1 MAKISPVGS
10 NMTVLHGKKYDV
22 LFSYETP
29 VAAKDI
35 KTGEVFK
42 TSKKWSATTS
52 KHISKWLAG
61 EKASEK
67 PQEFFDDLDE
77 SKKDPAKQI
86 AEALNI
92 MLKGKTLNESN
103 EEESEDGIWWSS
115 SSGDIEIQL
124 TKDQAESASVGGVD
138 NESAIDDLL
147 TNPEISS
154 QFDDISDDALKSELK
169 GYGAWDD
176 EELSDREMN
185 IKRVLWLAAGDISDG
200 LVEGDM
206 NESEDEYVDLDED
219 DMNES
224 KKYSEND
231 FLVFDSGG
239 ETMDRYTIILKDDED
254 NADSRGMIP
263 VLISG
268 KDPRGRSGHEEIRLH
283 DLLNKLYVPDDA
295 SEEDIKDAEEFL
307 GKEID
312 FSTLPDDVQKF
323 VLNDYNSRHLYE
335 SNLNESTSDWS
346 NKQVID
352 SRDIIERLQEL
363 EDDVENLD
371 ESDKEELE
379 LLRAVNEDGQN
390 YSDWEHGES
399 LINDSYWVDYVQEML
414 EDTGD
419 IPKDLPNYIVIDW
432 ESTARNIQYDYV
444 SIDVG
449 GTDFWIR
456 NS

>member
-42 TSKKWSATTS
+42 TSKKWSVTTS

-86 AEALNI
+86 AEALDI
-92 MLKGKTLNESN
+92 MLKGKS
-103 EEESEDGIWWSS
+103 
-115 SSGDIEIQL
+115 
-124 TKDQAESASVGGVD
+124 
-138 NESAIDDLL
+138 
-147 TNPEISS
+147 
-154 QFDDISDDALKSELK
+154 LK
-169 GYGAWDD
+169 
-176 EELSDREMN
+176 
-185 IKRVLWLAAGDISDG
+185 
-200 LVEGDM
+200 
-206 NESEDEYVDLDED
+206 
-219 DMNES
+219 
-224 KKYSEND
+224 
-231 FLVFDSGG
+231 
-239 ETMDRYTIILKDDED
+239 
-254 NADSRGMIP
+254 
-263 VLISG
+263 
-268 KDPRGRSGHEEIRLH
+268 
-283 DLLNKLYVPDDA
+283 
-295 SEEDIKDAEEFL
+295 
-307 GKEID
+307 
-312 FSTLPDDVQKF
+312 
-323 VLNDYNSRHLYE
+323 
-335 SNLNESTSDWS
+335 ESTSDWS

-390 YSDWEHGES
+390 YSGDWENGEL

-419 IPKDLPNYIVIDW
+419 IPKDLPHYIVINWD
-432 ESTARNIQYDYV
+432 STAINVQSDYA

-449 GTDFWIR
+449 GNAFWIR

>member
-29 VAAKDI
+29 VAAKDV

-92 MLKGKTLNESN
+92 MLKGKSLNESN

-115 SSGDIEIQL
+115 SSAGIEIQL

-154 QFDDISDDALKSELK
+154 QFDDISDDALKSELEE
-169 GYGAWDD
+169 YGAWDD

-185 IKRVLWLAAGDISDG
+185 IKRVLWLAAGDISNG

-206 NESEDEYVDLDED
+206 NESRFTQTDFGTVEYMGKIYTLKNQADFTNRLLPGNFVNYHDAEEGEEFDFEMAADATSESGEDCTVYWIFSHTKGESDSDWDSFDYTDVDRVVCGPLEDEDDLDE
-219 DMNES
+219 E
-224 KKYSEND
+224 Y
-231 FLVFDSGG
+231 
-239 ETMDRYTIILKDDED
+239 ED
-254 NADSRGMIP
+254 LD
-263 VLISG
+263 
-268 KDPRGRSGHEEIRLH
+268 
-283 DLLNKLYVPDDA
+283 
-295 SEEDIKDAEEFL
+295 
-307 GKEID
+307 
-312 FSTLPDDVQKF
+312 
-323 VLNDYNSRHLYE
+323 E

-352 SRDIIERLQEL
+352 SRDIIKRLQEL
-363 EDDVENLD
+363 EDDIENLD

-379 LLRAVNEDGQN
+379 LLRAVNEDWQ
-390 YSDWEHGES
+390 H
-399 LINDSYWVDYVQEML
+399 
-414 EDTGD
+414 
-419 IPKDLPNYIVIDW
+419 
-432 ESTARNIQYDYV
+432 
-444 SIDVG
+444 
-449 GTDFWIR
+449 
-456 NS
+456 

>member
-29 VAAKDI
+29 VAAKDV

-92 MLKGKTLNESN
+92 MLKGKSLNESN

-115 SSGDIEIQL
+115 SSAGIEIQL

-154 QFDDISDDALKSELK
+154 QFDDISDDALKSELEE
-169 GYGAWDD
+169 YGAWDD

-185 IKRVLWLAAGDISDG
+185 IKRVLWLAAGDISNG

-206 NESEDEYVDLDED
+206 NESRFTQTDFGTVEYMGKIYTLKNQADFTNRLLPGNFVNYHEAETGEEFDFEMAADATSESGEDCTVYWIFSHTKGESDSDWDSFDYTDVDRVVCGPLEDEDDLDE
-219 DMNES
+219 E
-224 KKYSEND
+224 Y
-231 FLVFDSGG
+231 
-239 ETMDRYTIILKDDED
+239 ED
-254 NADSRGMIP
+254 LD
-263 VLISG
+263 
-268 KDPRGRSGHEEIRLH
+268 
-283 DLLNKLYVPDDA
+283 
-295 SEEDIKDAEEFL
+295 
-307 GKEID
+307 
-312 FSTLPDDVQKF
+312 
-323 VLNDYNSRHLYE
+323 E

-352 SRDIIERLQEL
+352 SRDIIKRLQEL
-363 EDDVENLD
+363 EDDIENLD

-419 IPKDLPNYIVIDW
+419 MPKDLPHYIVIDW

-449 GTDFWIR
+449 GNDFWIR
-456 NS
+456 N

>member
-29 VAAKDI
+29 VAAKDV

-52 KHISKWLAG
+52 RHISKWLAG

-92 MLKGKTLNESN
+92 MLKDKVLSESN

-115 SSGDIEIQL
+115 SSGRIEIQL

-138 NESAIDDLL
+138 NESAIDELL

-154 QFDDISDDALKSELK
+154 QFDDISDDILKSELEE
-169 GYGAWDD
+169 YGAWDD

-185 IKRVLWLAAGDISDG
+185 IKRVIWLAAGEISDG
-200 LVEGDM
+200 LVDDM
-206 NESEDEYVDLDED
+206 NESEEYEDLDEA
-219 DMNES
+219 
-224 KKYSEND
+224 KG
-231 FLVFDSGG
+231 DS
-239 ETMDRYTIILKDDED
+239 LQ
-254 NADSRGMIP
+254 NALDY
-263 VLISG
+263 
-268 KDPRGRSGHEEIRLH
+268 
-283 DLLNKLYVPDDA
+283 LNKLIAAGKEFPDA
-295 SEEDIKDAEEFL
+295 SSNAAIKFDVDI
-307 GKEID
+307 
-312 FSTLPDDVQKF
+312 DDLTAAYDNQN
-323 VLNDYNSRHLYE
+323 LNE
-335 SNLNESTSDWS
+335 SNLNESTNDWS

-363 EDDVENLD
+363 EADIENLD

-390 YSDWEHGES
+390 YSDWGHGET
-399 LINDSYWVDYVQEML
+399 LINNSYWVEYVQEL
-414 EDTGD
+414 LDDTGD
-419 IPKDLPNYIVIDW
+419 IPKDLPHYIVIDW
-432 ESTARNIQYDYV
+432 EATADNIQYDYA

-449 GTDFWIR
+449 GNDFWIR

>member
-29 VAAKDI
+29 VAAKDV
-35 KTGEVFK
+35 KTGKVFK

-92 MLKGKTLNESN
+92 MLKGKSLNESN

-154 QFDDISDDALKSELK
+154 QFDDISDDALKSELE

-206 NESEDEYVDLDED
+206 NESKEYEDLDEG

-224 KKYSEND
+224 KKYSDHD

-268 KDPRGRSGHEEIRLH
+268 EDPRGMSGHDTIAISDLH
-283 DLLNKLYVPDDA
+283 DIINAPELEYK
-295 SEEDIKDAEEFL
+295 KDTFL
-307 GKEID
+307 GDRIN
-312 FSTLPDDVQKF
+312 FSELPDDVQKF

-449 GTDFWIR
+449 GNDFWIR
-456 NS
+456 N